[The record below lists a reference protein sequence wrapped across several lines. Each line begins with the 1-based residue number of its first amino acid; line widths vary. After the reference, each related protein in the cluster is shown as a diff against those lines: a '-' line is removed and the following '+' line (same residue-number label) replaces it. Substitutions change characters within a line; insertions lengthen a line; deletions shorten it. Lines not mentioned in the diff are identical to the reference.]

1 MVTLFFVALTAVVS
15 IYAFQRSELYYRL
28 VFNAYQTL
36 RRKEWH
42 RLFTHALLHG
52 SWEHLII
59 NMLVLFSFGTAL
71 ERDFSRY
78 LDVNSAF
85 LFVILYVTSVVVS
98 SLYSLYK
105 EKDNPYYNA
114 VGASGAVS
122 AVVFANIFFDPLSMI
137 YFFGILPI
145 PGILFGALYL
155 GYSYYMSRRGGD
167 NIGHDAHFYG
177 AVYGF
182 IFPLFVDISSFKI
195 FFNHLFG

>member
-1 MVTLFFVALTAVVS
+1 MVTLLIVAVTAVVS
-15 IYAFQRSELYYRL
+15 IMAFQRRDIYHRFI
-28 VFNAYQTL
+28 FNAYQTV

-42 RLFTHALLHG
+42 RLLTHALLHG

-71 ERDFSRY
+71 EGDFSRY
-78 LDVNSAF
+78 LGMNSSL
-85 LFVILYVTSVVVS
+85 LFIILYVSAVLIS

-114 VGASGAVS
+114 LGASGAVS

-155 GYSYYMSRRGGD
+155 GYSYYMSKRGGD

-182 IFPLFVDISSFKI
+182 VFPVLINPGTFRIFIEQ
-195 FFNHLFG
+195 LFG